1 MFFVNIFCSVNAAL
15 LASLL
20 FSSSTI
26 MLNMTELSDQK
37 WTPQPWWPIATLFQ
51 QHLEQLP
58 VLLPVANVL
67 VQTVHVLQPPLIP
80 VQAPQVL
87 RAPSDTCYGSAHPAA
102 TTRPCSAATRSC
114 PKSAWGNKERKIA
127 CH

>member
-1 MFFVNIFCSVNAAL
+1 
-15 LASLL
+15 
-20 FSSSTI
+20 

-37 WTPQPWWPIATLFQ
+37 WTPQPWWPDPIATLFQ

-102 TTRPCSAATRSC
+102 TTRPCSGGIRPPAATRSC
-114 PKSAWGNKERKIA
+114 PEGAWGNKERKIS